1 MEERRMSMR
10 HSLKWQA
17 TIESRDTGG
26 VRFDEAGVIENLS
39 ATGAFFY
46 ISRTVRV
53 GTQLN
58 LEIRLPLKK
67 ENWMKY
73 SAEVVR
79 VEPAASRIGVG
90 IKFDTVKPEF
100 IAR

>member
-1 MEERRMSMR
+1 MKERRMSVR

-17 TIESRDTGG
+17 TIEGRDTGG
-26 VRFDEAGVIENLS
+26 VRFDEEGVIENLS
-39 ATGAFFY
+39 TTGAFFY
-46 ISRTVRV
+46 ISRPVQV
-53 GTQLN
+53 GTHLN

-79 VEPAASRIGVG
+79 VEPANSRIGVG
-90 IKFDTVKPEF
+90 IKFDSVKPEF
-100 IAR
+100 FTR